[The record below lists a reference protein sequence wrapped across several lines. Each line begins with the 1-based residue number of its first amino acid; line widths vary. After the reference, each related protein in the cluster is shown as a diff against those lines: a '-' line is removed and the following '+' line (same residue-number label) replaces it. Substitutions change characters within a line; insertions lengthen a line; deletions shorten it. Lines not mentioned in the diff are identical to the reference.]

1 MNQTDKRQKLVRIIL
16 LSIAAVV
23 LVLIMI
29 KLVGISPLMG
39 VEPENIQAADIP
51 PKQEMQGDVIDTEA
65 SEMDTLSSLDG
76 APELKAQDVDKPV
89 SHKPQVRPQNR
100 QVSSTETSQFPVY
113 ICGAVQKP
121 SVVLAQA
128 GEYLE
133 HLINRCGGLT
143 QQADRTGINLAMSV
157 RPHMMVF
164 VPKKGEKAQVQ
175 VGSEYLET
183 FRENRGTKNGKQTI
197 NLNQANEET
206 LRKIPGIGS
215 ALAQEIIRY
224 REKVGRFNQVS
235 DLMKVPGIK
244 QAKFNQIKDKVH
256 VAAAE
261 VS

>member
-39 VEPENIQAADIP
+39 VEPENIQAADLQAENVSQDDESGI
-51 PKQEMQGDVIDTEA
+51 VA
-65 SEMDTLSSLDG
+65 SGLSALQTVDDG
-76 APELKAQDVDKPV
+76 LEFLAKDARSGASQKAQAVDQKI
-89 SHKPQVRPQNR
+89 

-113 ICGAVQKP
+113 ICGADQKP